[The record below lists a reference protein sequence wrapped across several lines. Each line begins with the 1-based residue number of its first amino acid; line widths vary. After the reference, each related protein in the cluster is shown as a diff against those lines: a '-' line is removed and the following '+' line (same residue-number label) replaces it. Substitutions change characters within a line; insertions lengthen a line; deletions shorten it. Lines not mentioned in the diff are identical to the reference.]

1 MDELTEQLI
10 SPSAC
15 STGRTDGRTPG
26 KECPADATADAI
38 SCHLTRRR
46 PSAFARRRVPR
57 RTPKPGEEES
67 APVVVRVGRAR
78 AFGVGTDETRA
89 GRIMYFERRERGAS
103 FLRSRSAVK
112 SKRRQEEGGREEA
125 LHPTTNH
132 PPLRNEETA
141 ASSRCMH
148 TPQGSVIM
156 QRLSHLTEIVLSSK
170 INTRNMILLSF
181 KDSPRK
187 PLAGVT
193 RASTSRIGHRHRV
206 F

>member
-89 GRIMYFERRERGAS
+89 GWIMYFERRERGAS

-112 SKRRQEEGGREEA
+112 SKRRQEEGGREEGRKREKGGGVA
-125 LHPTTNH
+125 PEDEPPSATQRRNSGEQQVHAHTTGERHNAK
-132 PPLRNEETA
+132 TV
-141 ASSRCMH
+141 SS
-148 TPQGSVIM
+148 
-156 QRLSHLTEIVLSSK
+156 
-170 INTRNMILLSF
+170 
-181 KDSPRK
+181 D
-187 PLAGVT
+187 
-193 RASTSRIGHRHRV
+193 
-206 F
+206 